1 MRPRKQPAARIRQS
15 PDGRRARGAII
26 LDRMISIP
34 LLVVGLIAVVIGALL
49 RPIVGRWVDARNI
62 AELRRHYGLD
72 EATAED
78 LYRLARREGFG
89 SAWATLEASRRTNA
103 RRQVDE
109 RRVTKRSAERR
120 QAADRRLAGRNRA

>member
-1 MRPRKQPAARIRQS
+1 
-15 PDGRRARGAII
+15 
-26 LDRMISIP
+26 MIAIP
-34 LLVVGLIAVVIGALL
+34 LLVAGLVVVVIGALL

-62 AELRRHYGLD
+62 AALRRHYGLD

-89 SAWATLEASRRTNA
+89 SAWATIEASRRTSA

-109 RRVTKRSAERR
+109 RRVTKRSGERR
-120 QAADRRLAGRNRA
+120 QAADRRLADRNRA